1 MEIEQL
7 AKRVEWLDD
16 ERRKDKNV
24 ISKLEEQVLVLEG
37 KLATA
42 EHQSAELLGEV
53 TQLRTVVTRMDQFDQ
68 SMVQQRA
75 EVNRQIKDQEK
86 MFGQRDDEI
95 TSVLRAEIRN
105 FESALADLRKELATM
120 RDFKKDM
127 QARVMEEIRLARL
140 IEEVGKNLDDLRI
153 NEEEQS
159 RTYRLIED
167 GRRQDVKRLTDL
179 QGEVTA
185 LRKRTDEQ
193 RGRIDVS
200 DTSLRKLETRL
211 NELLISERE
220 RSDSQAAFQEKQ
232 ALLAV
237 ERDSIWKDWQIRF
250 ETIEKQSVDIEN
262 QLQSLDAAHLNIKR
276 TQETVDDLIQ
286 RVERRINE
294 VAEIQRLV
302 EERFR
307 QEWTTFKADDQ
318 KRWTN
323 YTLSQDE
330 QRSEFGRRFERINER
345 VTYMEDGLQEIQ
357 DLLQYVNELN
367 ASNLQSLL
375 SALSEFVAGY
385 ERTKGATR

>member
-16 ERRKDKNV
+16 ERRKDKNT
-24 ISKLEEQVLVLEG
+24 ISRLEEQAVALEK

-42 EHQSAELLGEV
+42 EHQSAELLGEI
-53 TQLRTVVTRMDQFDQ
+53 TQLRTVITRMDQFDQ
-68 SMVQQRA
+68 AMVQQRA
-75 EVNRQIKDQEK
+75 EVNRQIKEQEK
-86 MFGQRDDEI
+86 LFGQRDDEI
-95 TSVLRAEIRN
+95 TSVLRAEIRT
-105 FESALADLRKELATM
+105 FETSLLDLRKELSTI
-120 RDFKKDM
+120 RELKKDV
-127 QARVMEEIRLARL
+127 QARVLEEIRLARL
-140 IEEVGKNLDDLRI
+140 IDEVGKNLDDLRI
-153 NEEEQS
+153 NEEDQS

-185 LRKRTDEQ
+185 LRKRADEH
-193 RGRIDVS
+193 RGRIDVA
-200 DTSLRKLETRL
+200 DTSLRKVETRL
-211 NELLISERE
+211 NELLVSERE
-220 RSDSQAAFQEKQ
+220 RSDSQVAFQEKQ

-237 ERDSIWKDWQIRF
+237 ERDAIWKDWQTRF
-250 ETIEKQSVDIEN
+250 GTVEKQSVDIEN
-262 QLQSLDAAHLNIKR
+262 QLQSLDAAYLNIKR

-294 VAEIQRLV
+294 VAEIQRLA

-307 QEWTTFKADDQ
+307 QEWSTFKADDQ

-345 VTYMEDGLQEIQ
+345 VTYIEDGIQ

-367 ASNLQSLL
+367 ANNLQALL

-385 ERTKGATR
+385 ERTKGVVR

>member
-1 MEIEQL
+1 
-7 AKRVEWLDD
+7 
-16 ERRKDKNV
+16 
-24 ISKLEEQVLVLEG
+24 LV
-37 KLATA
+37 
-42 EHQSAELLGEV
+42 
-53 TQLRTVVTRMDQFDQ
+53 
-68 SMVQQRA
+68 
-75 EVNRQIKDQEK
+75 
-86 MFGQRDDEI
+86 
-95 TSVLRAEIRN
+95 
-105 FESALADLRKELATM
+105 DLRKELATM

-179 QGEVTA
+179 QGELTA
-185 LRKRTDEQ
+185 LRKRADEH
-193 RGRIDVS
+193 RGRIDIT

>member
-86 MFGQRDDEI
+86 LFGQRDDEI

-105 FESALADLRKELATM
+105 FESALVDLRKELATM

-232 ALLAV
+232 ALQAV
-237 ERDSIWKDWQIRF
+237 ERDSIWKDWQTRF
-250 ETIEKQSVDIEN
+250 ETIEKQSMDIEN